1 MNTVLNSYGQLYGCP
16 EILKKVINFFVV
28 GLTYGCRRSC
38 TLIGCNPAFSD
49 ARFISFSRA
58 DFVK

>member
-1 MNTVLNSYGQLYGCP
+1 MNTVLSSYGQLCGCP
-16 EILKKVINFFVV
+16 EILKKSCNFFVV

-38 TLIGCNPAFSD
+38 TLMAGNPIFA
-49 ARFISFSRA
+49 AIHFISLSRA